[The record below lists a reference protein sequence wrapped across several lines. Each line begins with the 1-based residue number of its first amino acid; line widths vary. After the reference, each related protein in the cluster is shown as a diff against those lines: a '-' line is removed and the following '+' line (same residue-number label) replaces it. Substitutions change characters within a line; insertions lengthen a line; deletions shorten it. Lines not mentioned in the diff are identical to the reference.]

1 MSNKEIKEK
10 IARLKKEKNAVILA
24 HYYVDGEVQAIADFV
39 GDSYYLAEK
48 ATTVSEDAILFC
60 GVSFMGE
67 SAKILGFVSA
77 GFDNPYYLEMV
88 GFVEREARRRGYSVI
103 VMNSEDDEDLEKYHF
118 KELMTRHVDGIVS
131 APVSL
136 KNLKFLKNNKF
147 PFIVLNENI
156 DWVDSFYTV
165 LANGG
170 KEVAKYFKERKFT
183 KVGYIGENRSEKYR
197 GFLEEINSDRII
209 NNIEDNVTFG
219 LEKDLRKVIKK
230 EVKKIN
236 LDCEAFFFSSDTI
249 AFIFLEEAE
258 KLGISLEGKT
268 LVAFDN
274 TIISKVLKISSVEQ
288 PMEHLV
294 EKGLDLLLEKVKK
307 NIKLEE
313 VYNIGLDPK
322 LIIR

>member
-1 MSNKEIKEK
+1 MKKLTMKDIGILANVSQSTVSRVLSNHPNV
-10 IARLKKEKNAVILA
+10 KKEVRERVLKCIEENEFSPDINAKI
-24 HYYVDGEVQAIADFV
+24 
-39 GDSYYLAEK
+39 
-48 ATTVSEDAILFC
+48 
-60 GVSFMGE
+60 MRGE
-67 SAKILGFVSA
+67 SAKILGFVSV

-170 KEVAKYFKERKFT
+170 KEVAKYFKEKKFT
-183 KVGYIGENRSEKYR
+183 KVGYIGENKSEKYR
-197 GFLEEINSDRII
+197 GFLEEINSDKII
-209 NNIEDNVTFG
+209 NNIDDNVTFG

-258 KLGISLEGKT
+258 KQGISLEGKT

-274 TIISKVLKISSVEQ
+274 TIISKVLKISSVDQ
-288 PMEHLV
+288 PMKHLV

>member
-1 MSNKEIKEK
+1 MKKLTMKDIGILANVSQSTVSRVLSNHPNV
-10 IARLKKEKNAVILA
+10 KKEVRERVLRCIEENEFSPDINAKI
-24 HYYVDGEVQAIADFV
+24 
-39 GDSYYLAEK
+39 
-48 ATTVSEDAILFC
+48 
-60 GVSFMGE
+60 MRGE

-170 KEVAKYFKERKFT
+170 KEVAKYFKEKKFT

>member
-1 MSNKEIKEK
+1 MKKLTMKDIGILANVSQSTVSRVLSNHPNV
-10 IARLKKEKNAVILA
+10 KKEVRERVLKCIEENEFSPDINAKI
-24 HYYVDGEVQAIADFV
+24 
-39 GDSYYLAEK
+39 
-48 ATTVSEDAILFC
+48 
-60 GVSFMGE
+60 MRGE

-197 GFLEEINSDRII
+197 GFLEEINSDKII
-209 NNIEDNVTFG
+209 NNIDDNVTFG
-219 LEKDLRKVIKK
+219 LEKDLRKVIKR

-258 KLGISLEGKT
+258 KLEISLEGKT

>member
-1 MSNKEIKEK
+1 MKKLTMKDIGILANVSQSTVSRVLSNHPNV
-10 IARLKKEKNAVILA
+10 KKEVRERVLKCIEENEFSPDINAKI
-24 HYYVDGEVQAIADFV
+24 
-39 GDSYYLAEK
+39 
-48 ATTVSEDAILFC
+48 
-60 GVSFMGE
+60 MRGE

-183 KVGYIGENRSEKYR
+183 KVGYIGENKSEKYR
-197 GFLEEINSDRII
+197 GFLEEINSDKII
-209 NNIEDNVTFG
+209 NNIDDNITFG

-258 KLGISLEGKT
+258 KQGISLEGKT

-274 TIISKVLKISSVEQ
+274 TIISKVLKISSVDQ
-288 PMEHLV
+288 PMKHLV
-294 EKGLDLLLEKVKK
+294 EKGLDLLLEKIKK

>member
-1 MSNKEIKEK
+1 MKKLTMKDIGILANVSQSTVSRVLSNHPNV
-10 IARLKKEKNAVILA
+10 KKEVRERVLKCIEENEFSPDINAKI
-24 HYYVDGEVQAIADFV
+24 
-39 GDSYYLAEK
+39 
-48 ATTVSEDAILFC
+48 
-60 GVSFMGE
+60 MRGE

-136 KNLKFLKNNKF
+136 KNLKFLKNNKI

-183 KVGYIGENRSEKYR
+183 KVGYIGENKSEKYR
-197 GFLEEINSDRII
+197 GFLEEINSNKII

-258 KLGISLEGKT
+258 KQGISLEGKT

>member
-1 MSNKEIKEK
+1 MKKLTMKDIGILANVSQSTVSRVLSNHPNV
-10 IARLKKEKNAVILA
+10 KKEVRERVLKCIEENEFSPDINAKI
-24 HYYVDGEVQAIADFV
+24 
-39 GDSYYLAEK
+39 
-48 ATTVSEDAILFC
+48 
-60 GVSFMGE
+60 MRGE

-170 KEVAKYFKERKFT
+170 KEVAKYFKEKKFT

-197 GFLEEINSDRII
+197 GFLEEINSDKII
-209 NNIEDNVTFG
+209 NNIDDNITFG

-258 KLGISLEGKT
+258 KQGISLEGKT

-274 TIISKVLKISSVEQ
+274 TIISKVLKISSVDQ
-288 PMEHLV
+288 PMKHLV

>member
-1 MSNKEIKEK
+1 MKKLTMKDIGILANVSQSTVSRVLSNHPNV
-10 IARLKKEKNAVILA
+10 KKEVRERVLKCIEENEFSPDINAKI
-24 HYYVDGEVQAIADFV
+24 
-39 GDSYYLAEK
+39 
-48 ATTVSEDAILFC
+48 
-60 GVSFMGE
+60 MRGE

-118 KELMTRHVDGIVS
+118 KELVTRHVDGIVS

>member
-1 MSNKEIKEK
+1 MKKLTMKDIGILANVSQSTVSRVLSNHPNV
-10 IARLKKEKNAVILA
+10 KKEVRERVLRCIEENEFSPDINAKI
-24 HYYVDGEVQAIADFV
+24 
-39 GDSYYLAEK
+39 
-48 ATTVSEDAILFC
+48 
-60 GVSFMGE
+60 MRGE

-170 KEVAKYFKERKFT
+170 KEVAKYFKEKKFT

-313 VYNIGLDPK
+313 VCNIGLDPK

>member
-1 MSNKEIKEK
+1 MKKLTMKDIGILANVSQSTVSRVLSNHPNV
-10 IARLKKEKNAVILA
+10 KKEVRERVLKCIEENEFSPDINAKI
-24 HYYVDGEVQAIADFV
+24 
-39 GDSYYLAEK
+39 
-48 ATTVSEDAILFC
+48 
-60 GVSFMGE
+60 MRGE

-118 KELMTRHVDGIVS
+118 KELMTRHIDGIVS

-170 KEVAKYFKERKFT
+170 KEVAKYFKEKKFT
-183 KVGYIGENRSEKYR
+183 KVGYIGENKSEKYR
-197 GFLEEINSDRII
+197 GFLEEINSDKII
-209 NNIEDNVTFG
+209 NNIDDNITFG

-258 KLGISLEGKT
+258 KQGISLEGKT

-274 TIISKVLKISSVEQ
+274 TIISKVLKISSVDQ
-288 PMEHLV
+288 PMKHLV

>member
-1 MSNKEIKEK
+1 MKKLTMKDIGILANVSQSTVSRVLSNHPNV
-10 IARLKKEKNAVILA
+10 KKEVRERVLKCIEENEFSPDINAKI
-24 HYYVDGEVQAIADFV
+24 
-39 GDSYYLAEK
+39 
-48 ATTVSEDAILFC
+48 
-60 GVSFMGE
+60 MRGE

-183 KVGYIGENRSEKYR
+183 KVGYIGENKSEKYR
-197 GFLEEINSDRII
+197 GFLEEINSDKII
-209 NNIEDNVTFG
+209 NNIDDNVTFG

-258 KLGISLEGKT
+258 KQGISLEGKT

-274 TIISKVLKISSVEQ
+274 TIISKVLKISSVDQ
-288 PMEHLV
+288 PMKHLV

>member
-1 MSNKEIKEK
+1 M
-10 IARLKKEKNAVILA
+10 L
-24 HYYVDGEVQAIADFV
+24 
-39 GDSYYLAEK
+39 
-48 ATTVSEDAILFC
+48 
-60 GVSFMGE
+60 
-67 SAKILGFVSA
+67 
-77 GFDNPYYLEMV
+77 
-88 GFVEREARRRGYSVI
+88 REARRRGYSVI

-183 KVGYIGENRSEKYR
+183 KVGYIGENKSEKYR
-197 GFLEEINSDRII
+197 GFLEEINSDKII
-209 NNIEDNVTFG
+209 NNIDDNITFG

-258 KLGISLEGKT
+258 KQGISLEGKT

-274 TIISKVLKISSVEQ
+274 TIISKVLKISSVDQ
-288 PMEHLV
+288 PMKHLV

>member
-1 MSNKEIKEK
+1 MKKLTMKDIGILANVSQSTVSRVLSNHPNV
-10 IARLKKEKNAVILA
+10 KKEVRERVLKCIEENEFSPDINAKI
-24 HYYVDGEVQAIADFV
+24 
-39 GDSYYLAEK
+39 
-48 ATTVSEDAILFC
+48 
-60 GVSFMGE
+60 MRGE

-183 KVGYIGENRSEKYR
+183 KVGYIGENKSEKYR
-197 GFLEEINSDRII
+197 GFLEEINSDKII
-209 NNIEDNVTFG
+209 NNIDDNITFG

-258 KLGISLEGKT
+258 KQGISLEGKT

-274 TIISKVLKISSVEQ
+274 TIISKVLKISSVDQ
-288 PMEHLV
+288 PMKHLV

>member
-1 MSNKEIKEK
+1 MKKLTMKDIGILANVSQSTVSRVLSNHPNV
-10 IARLKKEKNAVILA
+10 KKEVRERVLKCIEENEFSPDINAKI
-24 HYYVDGEVQAIADFV
+24 
-39 GDSYYLAEK
+39 
-48 ATTVSEDAILFC
+48 
-60 GVSFMGE
+60 MRGE

-183 KVGYIGENRSEKYR
+183 KVGYIGENKSEKYR
-197 GFLEEINSDRII
+197 GFLEEINSDKII
-209 NNIEDNVTFG
+209 NNIDDNVTFG
-219 LEKDLRKVIKK
+219 LEKDLRKVIKR

-258 KLGISLEGKT
+258 KQGISLEGKT

-274 TIISKVLKISSVEQ
+274 TIISKVLKISSVDQ
-288 PMEHLV
+288 PMKHLV

>member
-1 MSNKEIKEK
+1 MKKLTMKDIGILANVSQSTVSRVLSNHPNV
-10 IARLKKEKNAVILA
+10 KKEVRERVLKCIEENEFSPDINAKI
-24 HYYVDGEVQAIADFV
+24 
-39 GDSYYLAEK
+39 
-48 ATTVSEDAILFC
+48 
-60 GVSFMGE
+60 MRGE

-170 KEVAKYFKERKFT
+170 KEVAKYFKEKKFT

-219 LEKDLRKVIKK
+219 LEKDLRKVIKR

-258 KLGISLEGKT
+258 KLRISLEGKT

>member
-1 MSNKEIKEK
+1 MKKLTMKDIGILANVSQSTVSRVLSNHPNV
-10 IARLKKEKNAVILA
+10 KKEVRERVLKCIEENEFSPDINAKI
-24 HYYVDGEVQAIADFV
+24 
-39 GDSYYLAEK
+39 
-48 ATTVSEDAILFC
+48 
-60 GVSFMGE
+60 MRGE

-170 KEVAKYFKERKFT
+170 KEVAKYFKEKKFT

-197 GFLEEINSDRII
+197 GFLEEINSDKII
-209 NNIEDNVTFG
+209 NNIDDNITFG

-258 KLGISLEGKT
+258 KQGISLEGKT

>member
-1 MSNKEIKEK
+1 MKKLTMKDIGILANVSQSTVSRVLSNHPNV
-10 IARLKKEKNAVILA
+10 KKEVRERVLKCIEENEFSPDINAKI
-24 HYYVDGEVQAIADFV
+24 
-39 GDSYYLAEK
+39 
-48 ATTVSEDAILFC
+48 
-60 GVSFMGE
+60 MRGE

-170 KEVAKYFKERKFT
+170 KEVAKYFKERKFN

-219 LEKDLRKVIKK
+219 LEKDLRKVIKR

>member
-1 MSNKEIKEK
+1 MKKLTMKDIGILANVSQSTVSRVLSNHPNV
-10 IARLKKEKNAVILA
+10 KKEVRERVLKCIEENEFSPDINAKI
-24 HYYVDGEVQAIADFV
+24 
-39 GDSYYLAEK
+39 
-48 ATTVSEDAILFC
+48 
-60 GVSFMGE
+60 MRGE

-118 KELMTRHVDGIVS
+118 KELITRHVDGIVS

-183 KVGYIGENRSEKYR
+183 KVGYIGENKSEKYR

>member
-1 MSNKEIKEK
+1 MKKLTMKDIGILANVSQSTVSRVLSNHPNV
-10 IARLKKEKNAVILA
+10 KKEVRERVLKCIEENEFSPDINAKI
-24 HYYVDGEVQAIADFV
+24 
-39 GDSYYLAEK
+39 
-48 ATTVSEDAILFC
+48 
-60 GVSFMGE
+60 MRGE

-183 KVGYIGENRSEKYR
+183 KVGYIGENKSEKYR

-219 LEKDLRKVIKK
+219 LEKDLRKVIKRK
-230 EVKKIN
+230 VKKIN

>member
-1 MSNKEIKEK
+1 MKKLTMKDIGILANVSQSTVSRVLSNHPNV
-10 IARLKKEKNAVILA
+10 KKEVRERVLKCIEENEFSPDINAKI
-24 HYYVDGEVQAIADFV
+24 
-39 GDSYYLAEK
+39 
-48 ATTVSEDAILFC
+48 
-60 GVSFMGE
+60 MRGE

-170 KEVAKYFKERKFT
+170 KEVAKYFKEKKFT

-219 LEKDLRKVIKK
+219 LEKDLRKVIKR

-236 LDCEAFFFSSDTI
+236 LDVEAFFFSSDTI

>member
-1 MSNKEIKEK
+1 MKKLTMKDIGILANVSQSTVSRVLSNHPNV
-10 IARLKKEKNAVILA
+10 KKEVRERVLKCIEENEFSPDINAKI
-24 HYYVDGEVQAIADFV
+24 
-39 GDSYYLAEK
+39 
-48 ATTVSEDAILFC
+48 
-60 GVSFMGE
+60 MRGE

-288 PMEHLV
+288 PMEYLV

>member
-1 MSNKEIKEK
+1 MKKLTMKDIGILANVSQSTVSRVLSNHPNV
-10 IARLKKEKNAVILA
+10 KKEVRERVLKCIEENEFSPDINAKI
-24 HYYVDGEVQAIADFV
+24 
-39 GDSYYLAEK
+39 
-48 ATTVSEDAILFC
+48 
-60 GVSFMGE
+60 MRGE

-170 KEVAKYFKERKFT
+170 KEVAKYFKEKKFT
-183 KVGYIGENRSEKYR
+183 KVGYIGENKSEKYR
-197 GFLEEINSDRII
+197 GFLEEINSDKII
-209 NNIEDNVTFG
+209 NNIDDNVTFG
-219 LEKDLRKVIKK
+219 LEKDLRKVIKR

-258 KLGISLEGKT
+258 KQGISLEGKT

-274 TIISKVLKISSVEQ
+274 TIISKVLKISSVDQ
-288 PMEHLV
+288 PMKHLV

>member
-1 MSNKEIKEK
+1 MKKLTMKDIGILANVSQSTVSRVLSNHPNV
-10 IARLKKEKNAVILA
+10 KKEVRERVLKCIEENEFSPDINAKI
-24 HYYVDGEVQAIADFV
+24 
-39 GDSYYLAEK
+39 
-48 ATTVSEDAILFC
+48 
-60 GVSFMGE
+60 MRGE

-183 KVGYIGENRSEKYR
+183 KVGYIGENKSEKYR

-219 LEKDLRKVIKK
+219 LEKDLRKVIKR

-274 TIISKVLKISSVEQ
+274 TIISKVLKISSVDQ
-288 PMEHLV
+288 PMKHLV

>member
-1 MSNKEIKEK
+1 MKKLTMKDIGILANVSQSTVSRVLSNHPNV
-10 IARLKKEKNAVILA
+10 KKEVRERVLKCIEENEFSPDINAKI
-24 HYYVDGEVQAIADFV
+24 
-39 GDSYYLAEK
+39 
-48 ATTVSEDAILFC
+48 
-60 GVSFMGE
+60 MRGE

-170 KEVAKYFKERKFT
+170 KEVAKYFKEKKFT
-183 KVGYIGENRSEKYR
+183 KVGYIGENKSEKYR
-197 GFLEEINSDRII
+197 GFLEEINSDKII
-209 NNIEDNVTFG
+209 NNIDDNITFG
-219 LEKDLRKVIKK
+219 LEKDLRKVIKR

-258 KLGISLEGKT
+258 KQGISLEGKT

-274 TIISKVLKISSVEQ
+274 TIISKVLKISSVDQ
-288 PMEHLV
+288 PMKHLV

>member
-1 MSNKEIKEK
+1 MKKLTMKDIGILANVSQSTVSRVLSNHPNV
-10 IARLKKEKNAVILA
+10 KKEVRERVLKCIEENEFSPDINAKI
-24 HYYVDGEVQAIADFV
+24 
-39 GDSYYLAEK
+39 
-48 ATTVSEDAILFC
+48 
-60 GVSFMGE
+60 MRGE

-183 KVGYIGENRSEKYR
+183 KVGYIGENKSEKYR
-197 GFLEEINSDRII
+197 GFLEEINSDKII
-209 NNIEDNVTFG
+209 NNIDDNITFG

-258 KLGISLEGKT
+258 KQGISLEGKT

-274 TIISKVLKISSVEQ
+274 TIISKVLKISSVDQ
-288 PMEHLV
+288 PMKHLV
-294 EKGLDLLLEKVKK
+294 EKGLDLLLEKVRK

>member
-1 MSNKEIKEK
+1 MKKLTMKDIGILANVSQSTVSRVLSNHPNV
-10 IARLKKEKNAVILA
+10 KKEVRERVLKCIEENEFSPDINAKI
-24 HYYVDGEVQAIADFV
+24 
-39 GDSYYLAEK
+39 
-48 ATTVSEDAILFC
+48 
-60 GVSFMGE
+60 MRGE

-170 KEVAKYFKERKFT
+170 KEVAKYFKEKKFT
-183 KVGYIGENRSEKYR
+183 KVGYIGENKSEKYR
-197 GFLEEINSDRII
+197 GFLEEINSDKII
-209 NNIEDNVTFG
+209 NNIDDNITFG

-258 KLGISLEGKT
+258 KQGISLEGKT

-294 EKGLDLLLEKVKK
+294 EEGLDLLLEKVKK

>member
-1 MSNKEIKEK
+1 MKKLTMKDIGILVNVSQSTVSRVLSNHPNV
-10 IARLKKEKNAVILA
+10 KKEVRERVLRCIEENEFSPDINAKI
-24 HYYVDGEVQAIADFV
+24 
-39 GDSYYLAEK
+39 
-48 ATTVSEDAILFC
+48 
-60 GVSFMGE
+60 MRGE

-170 KEVAKYFKERKFT
+170 KEVAKYFKEKKFT

>member
-1 MSNKEIKEK
+1 MKKLTMKDIGILANVSQSTVSRVLSNHPNV
-10 IARLKKEKNAVILA
+10 KKEVRERVLKCIEENEFSPDINAKI
-24 HYYVDGEVQAIADFV
+24 
-39 GDSYYLAEK
+39 
-48 ATTVSEDAILFC
+48 
-60 GVSFMGE
+60 MRGE

-88 GFVEREARRRGYSVI
+88 GFVEREARKRGYSVI

-118 KELMTRHVDGIVS
+118 KELMTRHVDGIIS

-170 KEVAKYFKERKFT
+170 KEVAKYFKERKFN

-197 GFLEEINSDRII
+197 GFLEEINSDRLI

-219 LEKDLRKVIKK
+219 LEKDLRKVIKR

-258 KLGISLEGKT
+258 KLGISLKSKT

>member
-1 MSNKEIKEK
+1 MKKLTMKDIGILANVSQSTVSRVLSNHPNV
-10 IARLKKEKNAVILA
+10 KKEVRERVLKCIEENEFSPDINAKI
-24 HYYVDGEVQAIADFV
+24 
-39 GDSYYLAEK
+39 
-48 ATTVSEDAILFC
+48 
-60 GVSFMGE
+60 MRGE

-274 TIISKVLKISSVEQ
+274 TIISKVLKISSVDQ
-288 PMEHLV
+288 PMKHLV
-294 EKGLDLLLEKVKK
+294 EKGLDLLLEKVRK

>member
-1 MSNKEIKEK
+1 MKKLTMKDIGILANVSQSTVSRVLSNHPNV
-10 IARLKKEKNAVILA
+10 KKEVRERVLKCIEENEFSPDINAKI
-24 HYYVDGEVQAIADFV
+24 
-39 GDSYYLAEK
+39 
-48 ATTVSEDAILFC
+48 
-60 GVSFMGE
+60 MRGE

-183 KVGYIGENRSEKYR
+183 KVGYIGENKSEKYR
-197 GFLEEINSDRII
+197 GFLEEINSDKII
-209 NNIEDNVTFG
+209 NNIDDNITFG

-258 KLGISLEGKT
+258 KQGISLEGKN

-294 EKGLDLLLEKVKK
+294 EEGLDLLLEKVKK

>member
-1 MSNKEIKEK
+1 MKKLTMKDIGILANVSQSTVSRVLSNHPNV
-10 IARLKKEKNAVILA
+10 KKEVRERVLKCIEENEFSPDINAKI
-24 HYYVDGEVQAIADFV
+24 
-39 GDSYYLAEK
+39 
-48 ATTVSEDAILFC
+48 
-60 GVSFMGE
+60 MRGE

-170 KEVAKYFKERKFT
+170 KEVAKYFKEKKFT
-183 KVGYIGENRSEKYR
+183 KVGYIGENKSEKYR
-197 GFLEEINSDRII
+197 GFLEEINSDKII
-209 NNIEDNVTFG
+209 NNIDDNITFG

-294 EKGLDLLLEKVKK
+294 EEGLDLLLEKVKK

>member
-1 MSNKEIKEK
+1 MKKLTMKDIGILANVSQSTVSRVLSNHPNV
-10 IARLKKEKNAVILA
+10 KKEVRERVLKCIEENEFSPDINAKI
-24 HYYVDGEVQAIADFV
+24 
-39 GDSYYLAEK
+39 
-48 ATTVSEDAILFC
+48 
-60 GVSFMGE
+60 MRGE

-170 KEVAKYFKERKFT
+170 KEVAKYFKEKKFT
-183 KVGYIGENRSEKYR
+183 KVGYIGENKSKKYR

-219 LEKDLRKVIKK
+219 LEKDLRKVIKR
-230 EVKKIN
+230 EVKKVN

-258 KLGISLEGKT
+258 KLGISLEDKT

>member
-1 MSNKEIKEK
+1 MKKLTMKDIGILANVSQSTVSRVLSNHPNV
-10 IARLKKEKNAVILA
+10 KKEVRERVLKCIEENEFSPDINAKI
-24 HYYVDGEVQAIADFV
+24 
-39 GDSYYLAEK
+39 
-48 ATTVSEDAILFC
+48 
-60 GVSFMGE
+60 MRGE

-183 KVGYIGENRSEKYR
+183 KVEYIGENKSEKYR

-219 LEKDLRKVIKK
+219 LEKDLRKVIKR

>member
-1 MSNKEIKEK
+1 MKKLTMKDIGILANVSQSTVSRVLSNHPNV
-10 IARLKKEKNAVILA
+10 KKEVRERVLKCIEENEFSPDINAKI
-24 HYYVDGEVQAIADFV
+24 
-39 GDSYYLAEK
+39 
-48 ATTVSEDAILFC
+48 
-60 GVSFMGE
+60 MRGE

-170 KEVAKYFKERKFT
+170 KEVAKYFKEKKFT
-183 KVGYIGENRSEKYR
+183 KVGYIGENKSEKYR

-209 NNIEDNVTFG
+209 NNIDDNITFG

-258 KLGISLEGKT
+258 KQGISLEGKT

-274 TIISKVLKISSVEQ
+274 TIISKVLKISSVDQ

>member
-1 MSNKEIKEK
+1 MKKLTMKDIGILANVSQSTVSRVLSNHPNV
-10 IARLKKEKNAVILA
+10 KKEVRERVLKCIEENEFSPDINAKI
-24 HYYVDGEVQAIADFV
+24 
-39 GDSYYLAEK
+39 
-48 ATTVSEDAILFC
+48 
-60 GVSFMGE
+60 MRGE

-197 GFLEEINSDRII
+197 GFLEEINSDKII
-209 NNIEDNVTFG
+209 NNIDDNITFG

-258 KLGISLEGKT
+258 KQGISLEGKT

-274 TIISKVLKISSVEQ
+274 TIISKVLKISSVDQ
-288 PMEHLV
+288 PMKHLV

>member
-1 MSNKEIKEK
+1 MKKLTMKDIGILANVSQSTVSRVLSNHPNV
-10 IARLKKEKNAVILA
+10 KKEVRERVLKCIEENEFSPDINAKI
-24 HYYVDGEVQAIADFV
+24 
-39 GDSYYLAEK
+39 
-48 ATTVSEDAILFC
+48 
-60 GVSFMGE
+60 MRGE

-170 KEVAKYFKERKFT
+170 KEVAKYFKEKKFT
-183 KVGYIGENRSEKYR
+183 KVGYIGENKSEKYR
-197 GFLEEINSDRII
+197 GFLEEINSDKII
-209 NNIEDNVTFG
+209 NNIDDNITFG
-219 LEKDLRKVIKK
+219 LEKDLRKVIKR

-258 KLGISLEGKT
+258 KQGISLEGKT

-294 EKGLDLLLEKVKK
+294 EEGLDLLLEKVKK

>member
-1 MSNKEIKEK
+1 MKKLTMKDIGILANVSQSTVSRVLSNHPNV
-10 IARLKKEKNAVILA
+10 KKEVRERVLKCIEENEFSPDINAKI
-24 HYYVDGEVQAIADFV
+24 
-39 GDSYYLAEK
+39 
-48 ATTVSEDAILFC
+48 
-60 GVSFMGE
+60 MRGE

-165 LANGG
+165 LATGG
-170 KEVAKYFKERKFT
+170 KEVAKYFKEKKFT
-183 KVGYIGENRSEKYR
+183 KVGYIGENKSEKYR
-197 GFLEEINSDRII
+197 GFLEEINSDKII
-209 NNIEDNVTFG
+209 NNIDDNITFG

-258 KLGISLEGKT
+258 KQGISLEGKT

-274 TIISKVLKISSVEQ
+274 TIISKVLKISSVDQ
-288 PMEHLV
+288 PMKHLV

>member
-1 MSNKEIKEK
+1 MKKLTMKDIGILANVSQSTVSRVLSNHPNV
-10 IARLKKEKNAVILA
+10 KKEVRERVLKCIEENEFSPDINAKI
-24 HYYVDGEVQAIADFV
+24 
-39 GDSYYLAEK
+39 
-48 ATTVSEDAILFC
+48 
-60 GVSFMGE
+60 MRGE

-170 KEVAKYFKERKFT
+170 KEVAKYFKEKKFT
-183 KVGYIGENRSEKYR
+183 KVGYIGENKSEKYR
-197 GFLEEINSDRII
+197 GFLEEINSDKII
-209 NNIEDNVTFG
+209 NNIDDNVTFG
-219 LEKDLRKVIKK
+219 LEKDLRKIIKK

-258 KLGISLEGKT
+258 KQGISLEGKT

-274 TIISKVLKISSVEQ
+274 TIISKVLKISSVDQ
-288 PMEHLV
+288 PMKHLV

>member
-1 MSNKEIKEK
+1 
-10 IARLKKEKNAVILA
+10 
-24 HYYVDGEVQAIADFV
+24 
-39 GDSYYLAEK
+39 
-48 ATTVSEDAILFC
+48 
-60 GVSFMGE
+60 
-67 SAKILGFVSA
+67 
-77 GFDNPYYLEMV
+77 MV

>member
-1 MSNKEIKEK
+1 MKKLTMKDIGILANVSQSTVSRVLSNHPNV
-10 IARLKKEKNAVILA
+10 KKEVRERVLKCIEENEFSPDINAKI
-24 HYYVDGEVQAIADFV
+24 
-39 GDSYYLAEK
+39 
-48 ATTVSEDAILFC
+48 
-60 GVSFMGE
+60 MRGE

-88 GFVEREARRRGYSVI
+88 GFVEREARRRWYSVI

-170 KEVAKYFKERKFT
+170 KEVAKYFKEKKFT

>member
-1 MSNKEIKEK
+1 MKKLTMKDIGILANVSQSTVSRVLSNHPNV
-10 IARLKKEKNAVILA
+10 KKEVRERVLKCIEENEFSPDINAKI
-24 HYYVDGEVQAIADFV
+24 
-39 GDSYYLAEK
+39 
-48 ATTVSEDAILFC
+48 
-60 GVSFMGE
+60 MRGE

-170 KEVAKYFKERKFT
+170 KEVAKYFKEKKFT
-183 KVGYIGENRSEKYR
+183 KVGYIGENKSEKYR

-209 NNIEDNVTFG
+209 NNIEDNITFG
-219 LEKDLRKVIKK
+219 LEKDLRKVIKR

-274 TIISKVLKISSVEQ
+274 TIISKVLKISSVDQ